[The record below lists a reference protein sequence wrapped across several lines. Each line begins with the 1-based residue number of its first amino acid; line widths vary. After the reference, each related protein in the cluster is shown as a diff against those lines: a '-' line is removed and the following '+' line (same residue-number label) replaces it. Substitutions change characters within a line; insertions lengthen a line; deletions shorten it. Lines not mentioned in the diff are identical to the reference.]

1 MIISHKFKCIFIRIP
16 KTGSTS
22 IETFLMQ
29 LDPNCISSD
38 NTKSPYGHFTAS
50 EVREMVSQN
59 IWETYFKFTFVRE
72 PLSWFK
78 SQYADHMQY
87 SHKTTSLG
95 VNYLLLD
102 KDQQIRKPSENCLG
116 VDHVCTMFIILQ
128 RYFKHHS
135 QKRFL
140 DETLDYVGHLE
151 NIQDCMQH
159 VTNILHIDRRFLIHT
174 NKSKS
179 TALSYT
185 SDASSILKIILKED
199 IQMYKSIVT

>member
-1 MIISHKFKCIFIRIP
+1 MPVLCVVIYLIFIYITNKMIISHKFKCIFIRIP

-87 SHKTTSLG
+87 SHKTTPLG

-116 VDHVCTMFIILQ
+116 VDHVCTMF
-128 RYFKHHS
+128 H
-135 QKRFL
+135 
-140 DETLDYVGHLE
+140 
-151 NIQDCMQH
+151 
-159 VTNILHIDRRFLIHT
+159 
-174 NKSKS
+174 S
-179 TALSYT
+179 TALKHIVK
-185 SDASSILKIILKED
+185 SDF
-199 IQMYKSIVT
+199 